1 MPSKIASETP
11 LNLPRLAGYWFVSL
25 LIVYALGW
33 AHLSPID
40 LAAGSP
46 PPPPPAP
53 AAPPR

>member
-25 LIVYALGW
+25 LIVYALDW

-53 AAPPR
+53 AVPPR